1 MSEQTAGIAHW
12 DDVAP
17 RSYERGDIRGSRRR
31 IGPQAGARTVGLS
44 RYLLPPGARSMPVH
58 AHADEEE
65 IFHVLTGQ
73 GLVWID
79 GVTHPVGPGD
89 TIVHPA
95 GGPAHT
101 ILAGD
106 AELDVLAFGSGS
118 PTNLTYLPR
127 PQVFWAGPHWLPA
140 EAPNPFAAEAACG
153 PLELPEPTAE
163 RPAGIVALAD
173 APAKPADRD
182 GYRGRWLLPTAG
194 DVARHS
200 GLKHV
205 VLQPG
210 QMSCPPHWHGGEEEL
225 FVILDGAGELVL
237 LTNDLDETRT
247 PVAAGHVIARAPA
260 TGVAHALVAADAGL
274 TYLAYGTRRPDEIVY
289 YPRSR
294 KAWLGPLM
302 VRVEPVADYW
312 DGEP

>member
-1 MSEQTAGIAHW
+1 MSHRAGGIAHW

-17 RSYERGDIRGSRRR
+17 WPIERADMRGTCLR
-31 IGPQAGARTVGLS
+31 IGPKAGALAVGLS
-44 RYLLPPGARSMPVH
+44 RYLLPPGGRSMPVH

-65 IFHVLTGQ
+65 IFHVLAGT

-79 GVTHPVGPGD
+79 GATHPVGTGD

-101 ILAGD
+101 ILAG
-106 AELDVLAFGSGS
+106 AEQLDVLSFGSGS
-118 PTNLTYLPR
+118 ATGLTYLPR

-140 EAPNPFAAEAACG
+140 YSPHPFDAEAACG
-153 PLELPEPTAE
+153 PLELPEPSAE
-163 RPAGIVALAD
+163 RPATILALAD
-173 APAKPADRD
+173 APVDPTDRD
-182 GYRGRWLLPTAG
+182 GYRGVWRDLGNTAG
-194 DVARHS
+194 SRDS
-200 GLKHV
+200 GLCHV
-205 VLQPG
+205 VLEPG
-210 QMSCPPHWHGGEEEL
+210 QMSCPPHWHGAEEEL
-225 FVILDGAGELVL
+225 FVVLDGAGDLVL
-237 LTNDLDETRT
+237 LTNDLVETRT
-247 PVAAGHVIARAPA
+247 PVVAGNVIARPPG
-260 TGVAHALVAADAGL
+260 TGVAHALVAGDAGL
-274 TYLAYGTRRPDEIVY
+274 TYLAYGTRRPDEIAY